1 MIARFLHNSRRV
13 VMKSFAFRGLPLF
26 LVLLLAGCQSSQQ
39 QSLPPVDDLVVAF
52 RQLDLSLAEE
62 RLDDARSQLST
73 LQQRASRDTR
83 LEQYQRQLAEA
94 YMEQGREALQ
104 QGDLDR
110 AAQALGQ
117 ARSLMPQAPA
127 LSHDLNQAID
137 NARTARQTAAAQQA
151 RDAAAKLD
159 AERQEQLRQQRL
171 ASERQARAAD
181 AATPAS
187 QPTPAVE
194 SRPTARLIDPSAAT
208 SSVALPM
215 LDNQDNEN
223 LRRMLDSVAAD
234 VVTFRCAV
242 RIEVREAKDYPW
254 VAALLSARIKKLDPS
269 FRPQLSQKI
278 TPQQVPRLLLSP
290 KRG

>member
-1 MIARFLHNSRRV
+1 
-13 VMKSFAFRGLPLF
+13 MKSFVFRGLPLF

-39 QSLPPVDDLVVAF
+39 QSLPPVDELVVAF

-62 RLDDARSQLST
+62 RLDDASRQLGV
-73 LQQRASRDTR
+73 LQQQARGDTR

-110 AAQALGQ
+110 AAQALGH

-137 NARTARQTAAAQQA
+137 SARAARQVAAAQHA
-151 RDAAAKLD
+151 REAAARAD
-159 AERQEQLRQQRL
+159 AEREAQLRQQRA
-171 ASERQARAAD
+171 ASERQASAGVAS
-181 AATPAS
+181 PVVS
-187 QPTPAVE
+187 QPAPTVQSTPK
-194 SRPTARLIDPSAAT
+194 ARVIDPSAA
-208 SSVALPM
+208 SSAVAMPM

-223 LRRMLDSVAAD
+223 LRRLLDSVAAD

-278 TPQQVPRLLLSP
+278 APQQTPRLLLSP
-290 KRG
+290 QRS

>member
-1 MIARFLHNSRRV
+1 
-13 VMKSFAFRGLPLF
+13 MKSFVFRGLPLF
-26 LVLLLAGCQSSQQ
+26 LVLLLAGCQGSQQ
-39 QSLPPVDDLVVAF
+39 QSLPPVDELVVAF

-62 RLDDARSQLST
+62 RLDDASRQLGA
-73 LQQRASRDTR
+73 LQQQARGDTR

-110 AAQALGQ
+110 AAQALGH
-117 ARSLMPQAPA
+117 ARGLMPQAPA

-137 NARTARQTAAAQQA
+137 SARAARQAAAAQQA
-151 RDAAAKLD
+151 REAAARAD
-159 AERQEQLRQQRL
+159 AEREAQLRQQRA
-171 ASERQARAAD
+171 ASERQASASVAR
-181 AATPAS
+181 PVVS
-187 QPTPAVE
+187 QPAPAVQ
-194 SRPTARLIDPSAAT
+194 STPKARVIDPSAA
-208 SSVALPM
+208 SSAVAMPM

-223 LRRMLDSVAAD
+223 LRRLLDSVAAD

-278 TPQQVPRLLLSP
+278 APQQTPRLLLSP
-290 KRG
+290 QRS

>member
-1 MIARFLHNSRRV
+1 
-13 VMKSFAFRGLPLF
+13 MKSFVFSGLPLF

-39 QSLPPVDDLVVAF
+39 QSLPPVDELVVAF

-62 RLDDARSQLST
+62 RLDDANRQLGV
-73 LQQRASRDTR
+73 LQQQARGDTR

-110 AAQALGQ
+110 AAQALGH

-137 NARTARQTAAAQQA
+137 SARAARQAAAAQQA
-151 RDAAAKLD
+151 RETAARAD
-159 AERQEQLRQQRL
+159 AEREAQLRQQRA
-171 ASERQARAAD
+171 ASERQASAGVAS
-181 AATPAS
+181 PVVS
-187 QPTPAVE
+187 QPAPAVQ
-194 SRPTARLIDPSAAT
+194 STPKARVIDPSAA
-208 SSVALPM
+208 SSAVAMPM

-223 LRRMLDSVAAD
+223 LRRLLDSVAAD

-278 TPQQVPRLLLSP
+278 VPQQTPRLLLSP
-290 KRG
+290 QRS